1 MADKNISVA
10 SLTPADFEGF
20 MTKVG
25 GGTKTWHKRWFVL
38 KGNKLYYF
46 KTKKDTEI
54 TGCVVL
60 TAESFVRKEPSYKKK
75 NKNTFAVG
83 TTTRIFYM
91 YPDSQLETDQ
101 WVAVIAKNIEAIRN
115 PSKKV
120 DIQDKPK
127 MDQPKNDYKPNPQP
141 MNTPMPVDNKQKVVD
156 ENISEEAPQPFALF
170 GGVRA
175 GLEAGRDLIPYLQ
188 PGQEGTEEGRI
199 FEFWQIWSESIPAR
213 NELEEGQII
222 FEVSASAD
230 LEKLS
235 WRSSGP
241 QHIFIQKMVDF
252 FWNVGAPETE
262 IDRLNDV
269 GSDINPPVIGSWIDM
284 SGKGGMDGGWF
295 FPVETTLELAI
306 KSSDEGPAC
315 SQFERWASSKG
326 IDVIAS
332 VGRDMGAA
340 PPRQTEVKFFVPGA
354 NYDTQLQ
361 TALTAYPALNVP
373 DIPGDALR
381 IIKGQCNPGLM
392 MSVVTSSEGMVR
404 LGLLFPSPTKQ
415 AVQSLCT
422 MNGAQFNTLMNFEK
436 ALGVNGPSFVEF
448 QFLMRGYGY
457 GVYKEGFDIVF
468 HYTAGVENVM

>member
-1 MADKNISVA
+1 
-10 SLTPADFEGF
+10 
-20 MTKVG
+20 MTKCG

-46 KTKKDTEI
+46 KTKKDDDM
-54 TGCVVL
+54 TGLVAL
-60 TAESFVRKEPSYKKK
+60 TADSFVRKEPSYKRKS
-75 NKNTFAVG
+75 KNTFAVG

-101 WVAVIAKNIEAIRN
+101 WVAVITKNIEAIKN
-115 PSKKV
+115 PKPLTTISPNVNSGGGGGSYQSKP
-120 DIQDKPK
+120 IQDPTPK
-127 MDQPKNDYKPNPQP
+127 PQP
-141 MNTPMPVDNKQKVVD
+141 QVVREEPEYID
-156 ENISEEAPQPFALF
+156 EPEAQPFNLYKD
-170 GGVRA
+170 GVRS
-175 GLEAGRDLIPYLQ
+175 GLEAARDLIPYLQ

-199 FEFWQIWSESIPAR
+199 FEFWQIWSESIPGR
-213 NELEEGQII
+213 KELEEGSII

-295 FPVETTLELAI
+295 FPVETTLELAV
-306 KSSDEGPAC
+306 KSSDDGPAT

-340 PPRQTEVKFFVPGA
+340 PPRQTEVKFAIPGGSFE
-354 NYDTQLQ
+354 TQLN
-361 TALTAYPALNVP
+361 TALTAFPALNVP
-373 DIPGDALR
+373 DIPNEALK
-381 IIKGQCNPGLM
+381 IIRGQCTAGLV

-404 LGLLFPSPTKQ
+404 LGLLFPNPSKN
-415 AVQSLCT
+415 AMQSLCN
-422 MNGAQFNTLMNFEK
+422 MSNASFSALMSFES
-436 ALGVNGPSFVEF
+436 ALGVEKTGPAFVEF
-448 QFLMRGYGY
+448 QYLMRGYGY
-457 GVYKEGFDIVF
+457 GVYKEGFDVVF
-468 HYTAGVENVM
+468 HYTAGVENAM

>member
-1 MADKNISVA
+1 MEKSVSVA
-10 SLTPADFEGF
+10 SLAPADFEGF
-20 MTKVG
+20 MTKCG

-38 KGNKLYYF
+38 KGNRLYYF
-46 KTKKDTEI
+46 KTKKDSEI
-54 TGCVVL
+54 TGLVAL

-75 NKNTFAVG
+75 SKNTFAVG
-83 TTTRIFYM
+83 TTARIFYM
-91 YPDSQLETDQ
+91 FPDSQLETDQ
-101 WVAVIAKNIEAIRN
+101 WVAVIAKNIEFIRN
-115 PSKKV
+115 PPKKDV
-120 DIQDKPK
+120 VIIDHKKDPYEKKPV
-127 MDQPKNDYKPNPQP
+127 NPP
-141 MNTPMPVDNKQKVVD
+141 DNKEKEKKD
-156 ENISEEAPQPFALF
+156 EIDVNISDDPPPFNPD
-170 GGVRA
+170 GDQVRS
-175 GLEAGRDLIPYLQ
+175 GLEAARDLIPYLQ
-188 PGQEGTEEGRI
+188 PGQEGTEDGRI
-199 FEFWQIWSESIPAR
+199 FEFWQIWSESIPGR
-213 NELEEGQII
+213 NELEEGAII
-222 FEVSASAD
+222 FEVSASSD

-315 SQFERWASSKG
+315 NQFERWASSKE
-326 IDVIAS
+326 IDLIAS

-340 PPRQTEVKFFVPGA
+340 PPRQTEIKFAIPGSS
-354 NYDTQLQ
+354 YDSQLNI
-361 TALTAYPALNVP
+361 ALSAYPALNVP
-373 DIPGDALR
+373 DIPPEALK
-381 IIKGQCNPGLM
+381 IIKGQCAAGLV

-404 LGLLFPSPTKQ
+404 LGLLFPNPTKQ

-422 MNGAQFNTLMNFEK
+422 MNGAQHGALMNFES
-436 ALGVNGPSFVEF
+436 ALGVTGPAFVEF

-468 HYTAGVENVM
+468 HYTAGVENVIQND

>member
-1 MADKNISVA
+1 MEKISVA
-10 SLTPADFEGF
+10 SLNPADFEGF
-20 MTKVG
+20 MTKCG

-46 KTKKDTEI
+46 KGKKDTEI
-54 TGCVVL
+54 TGMVVL
-60 TAESFVRKEPSYKKK
+60 TPDSFVRKEPSYKKK
-75 NKNTFAVG
+75 SKNTFAVG

-91 YPDSQLETDQ
+91 FPESQLETDQ
-101 WVAVIAKNIEAIRN
+101 WVAVITKNIDN
-115 PSKKV
+115 LK
-120 DIQDKPK
+120 KPK
-127 MDQPKNDYKPNPQP
+127 ETIKPVVTTTTTTSPVSSSNVSNNTSSSY
-141 MNTPMPVDNKQKVVD
+141 NTPVNNTVDDDVNEVVRD
-156 ENISEEAPQPFALF
+156 FNPDKD
-170 GGVRA
+170 GVRA
-175 GLEAGRDLIPYLQ
+175 GLEAARDLIPYLQ

-199 FEFWQIWSESIPAR
+199 YEFWEIWSESIPSKS
-213 NELEEGQII
+213 ELEEGSII

-315 SQFERWASSKG
+315 AQFDQWASSKG
-326 IDVIAS
+326 IELIAS

-340 PPRQTEVKFFVPGA
+340 PPRQTEIKFAIPG
-354 NYDTQLQ
+354 NTYEEQLSI
-361 TALTAYPALNVP
+361 ALTAYPALSVP
-373 DIPGDALR
+373 DIPQDALR
-381 IIKGQCNPGLM
+381 IIKGQCGLGLV

-404 LGLLFPSPTKQ
+404 LGLLFPNPTKQ
-415 AVQSLCT
+415 AVQSLCSL
-422 MNGAQFNTLMNFEK
+422 NGAAFNILNNFES
-436 ALGVNGPSFVEF
+436 ALQVTSPTYVEF

-468 HYTAGVENVM
+468 HYTAGVESVG

>member
-1 MADKNISVA
+1 
-10 SLTPADFEGF
+10 
-20 MTKVG
+20 
-25 GGTKTWHKRWFVL
+25 
-38 KGNKLYYF
+38 
-46 KTKKDTEI
+46 
-54 TGCVVL
+54 
-60 TAESFVRKEPSYKKK
+60 
-75 NKNTFAVG
+75 
-83 TTTRIFYM
+83 M
-91 YPDSQLETDQ
+91 YPESQLETDQ

-115 PSKKV
+115 PKPTIIEQKKV
-120 DIQDKPK
+120 IVEKPMVEK
-127 MDQPKNDYKPNPQP
+127 KPEPQPQPKKPEPEP
-141 MNTPMPVDNKQKVVD
+141 DISEDHGPVDWNPNK
-156 ENISEEAPQPFALF
+156 ES
-170 GGVRA
+170 VRS
-175 GLEAGRDLIPYLQ
+175 GLESARDLIPYLQ

-199 FEFWQIWSESIPAR
+199 FEFWQIWSESIPR
-213 NELEEGQII
+213 RSELEEGAII

-315 SQFERWASSKG
+315 DQFGRWAASKG
-326 IDVIAS
+326 IEIITS

-340 PPRQTEVKFFVPGA
+340 PPRQTEIKFAIPGGS
-354 NYDTQLQ
+354 YDAQLN

-373 DIPGDALR
+373 DIPPDALR
-381 IIKGQCNPGLM
+381 IIKGQCTTGLV

-404 LGLLFPSPTKQ
+404 LGLLIPNPTRQ
-415 AVQSLCT
+415 AIQSLCT
-422 MNGAQFNTLMNFEK
+422 MSGAQFNVLMKFQT
-436 ALGVNGPSFVEF
+436 ALGVSGPAFVEF
-448 QFLMRGYGY
+448 QYLMRGYGY

>member
-1 MADKNISVA
+1 MEKSVSVA
-10 SLTPADFEGF
+10 SLTPSDFEGF
-20 MTKVG
+20 MIKCG
-25 GGTKTWHKRWFVL
+25 GATKTWHKRWFVL

-46 KTKKDTEI
+46 KTKKDSDI
-54 TGCVVL
+54 TGLVAL

-75 NKNTFAVG
+75 SKNTFAVG
-83 TTTRIFYM
+83 TTSRIFYM
-91 YPDSQLETDQ
+91 FPDSQLETDQ
-101 WVAVIAKNIEAIRN
+101 WVAVIAKNIENIRN
-115 PSKKV
+115 PPKKDV
-120 DIQDKPK
+120 VIIDHRKEKEKVKEKEIIKEPL
-127 MDQPKNDYKPNPQP
+127 PEPND
-141 MNTPMPVDNKQKVVD
+141 V
-156 ENISEEAPQPFALF
+156 NISNDEPIQFNPN
-170 GGVRA
+170 GDQVRS
-175 GLEAGRDLIPYLQ
+175 GLEAARDLIQYLQ
-188 PGQEGTEEGRI
+188 PGQEGTEDGRI
-199 FEFWQIWSESIPAR
+199 FEFWQIWSESIPSR
-213 NELEEGQII
+213 QELEEGAII

-315 SQFERWASSKG
+315 NQFERWASSKD
-326 IDVIAS
+326 IDLIAS

-340 PPRQTEVKFFVPGA
+340 PPRQTEIKFAVPGSS
-354 NYDTQLQ
+354 YDSQLNV
-361 TALTAYPALNVP
+361 ALSAYPALNVP
-373 DIPGDALR
+373 DIPPEPLK
-381 IIKGQCNPGLM
+381 IIKGQCNVGLM

-404 LGLLFPSPTKQ
+404 LGLLFPNPTKH
-415 AVQSLCT
+415 AVQALCT
-422 MNGAQFNTLMNFEK
+422 MSGAQYNALMNFES
-436 ALGVNGPSFVEF
+436 ALGVTGPTFVEF

-468 HYTAGVENVM
+468 HYTAGVENVQM